1 MVSDRKHAE
10 RQAGPHLGLR

>member
-1 MVSDRKHAE
+1 MKLAE